1 MAKEAETPFI
11 RFGEIP
17 AQTQPASRRTFLPAA
32 VFRALLVSPFVQNDT
47 IPNYPTP
54 NYPQSFASLR
64 PERRLL
70 DFQAR
75 TTMYKHDRS
84 KHFAAAARVS
94 VALCALAALGGTAA
108 HAQGAAQLFSPLGA
122 GASTV
127 TYDLGKKG
135 LLSSPYSVVG
145 AGDTVTF
152 IATGSDPGGVNPNF
166 FQTLTNSYQPG
177 TTTPLLDPNAFPLG
191 THLIDTYDSKTSTP
205 TAPLEI
211 DFASGVSSFGLY
223 GQSAAQDTYN
233 FSFSVFNG
241 STLLD
246 TVPFTTAITPNI
258 VGSGQATFVGAQ
270 ALGTNVITKVILT
283 SSSTAIDPATGAAYT
298 GNSNDFYFG
307 PLSFNAPIPAVPEA
321 STVVGFG
328 VGTLLFAGLVLSAHK
343 RKTTGVR
350 QSTQQTTS

>member
-1 MAKEAETPFI
+1 
-11 RFGEIP
+11 
-17 AQTQPASRRTFLPAA
+17 
-32 VFRALLVSPFVQNDT
+32 
-47 IPNYPTP
+47 
-54 NYPQSFASLR
+54 
-64 PERRLL
+64 
-70 DFQAR
+70 
-75 TTMYKHDRS
+75 
-84 KHFAAAARVS
+84 
-94 VALCALAALGGTAA
+94 
-108 HAQGAAQLFSPLGA
+108 
-122 GASTV
+122 
-127 TYDLGKKG
+127 
-135 LLSSPYSVVG
+135 VVG

-223 GQSAAQDTYN
+223 GQSAAQD
-233 FSFSVFNG
+233 
-241 STLLD
+241 
-246 TVPFTTAITPNI
+246 
-258 VGSGQATFVGAQ
+258 TFVGAQ